1 MAPSNLDAG
10 KPADDDAEPTS
21 AERPGKPAAGE
32 TKPPADAAND
42 FTRQAGEKPPGLI
55 AEFVDFLI
63 HNKKW
68 WLTPII
74 LVLLLLGVVVWLGGT
89 SFAPFIYPAF

>member
-1 MAPSNLDAG
+1 MAKTDSPIKPDTAFERESQSRPPSL
-10 KPADDDAEPTS
+10 
-21 AERPGKPAAGE
+21 
-32 TKPPADAAND
+32 
-42 FTRQAGEKPPGLI
+42 L

-74 LVLLLLGVVVWLGGT
+74 VVLLVLSLFIVLTNTAIG
-89 SFAPFIYPAF
+89 PFIYVFF

>member
-1 MAPSNLDAG
+1 MSEQTEKQPN
-10 KPADDDAEPTS
+10 KNTTADTS
-21 AERPGKPAAGE
+21 SSESGNSGE
-32 TKPPADAAND
+32 EFA
-42 FTRQAGEKPPGLI
+42 RQAEEKAPGLI

-74 LVLLLLGVVVWLGGT
+74 IVLLLLGLIAT
-89 SFAPFIYPAF
+89 LQTTPFAPFIYH